1 MENYRLHPVAA
12 LVFAIVLPL
21 LLVATVAVA
30 IWYCAKPWAWLLIP
44 GIIAL
49 TGFAVPAV
57 VELEKKL
64 IARAKREDVDP
75 AE

>member
-1 MENYRLHPVAA
+1 MENYRLHPIAA

-49 TGFAVPAV
+49 AGFAVPSV
-57 VELEKKL
+57 VALEKKL

-75 AE
+75 VE